1 MGIGSHV
8 GIINLRTTLVSNV
21 LMKLGCRARE
31 LRILV
36 GSEFFNLETIIIK
49 ARPVP
54 GNSFLF

>member
-8 GIINLRTTLVSNV
+8 GIINLLTTLVGNV

-36 GSEFFNLETIIIK
+36 GSEFFNLENYHHKSQTC
-49 ARPVP
+49 AW
-54 GNSFLF
+54 